1 MNIVLIYL
9 FLLSHFSI
17 KNIGINS
24 KPTFSYVIIYLNQQD
39 FKFSSDKREEVINVI
54 IENSELKLQKKEIEP
69 QDNKFIKKVILN
81 EIREDEERKSTAISV
96 IMKNKNLKWGVKKS
110 KNSLLILVGKDIPF
124 VEKKEIDEFLKNAV
138 VTRNYRALDRMFL
151 LAEIGDEET
160 KAKAYFAIGEMLFK
174 MGIESHSNMII
185 LRASTFYG
193 AAGREFLKI
202 RNIKDFALS
211 YIRSSQALRWSM
223 FFPEAKSKSDFAL
236 EKISQKNY
244 ELPQPIKIF
253 LLCSSALASIGRSKA
268 GEAAEKIGILEKDFL
283 SQITKYR
290 NEVPYDEFQEISDC
304 VFSALGSFEYEKG
317 NFEKAGEYFTYVSDR
332 FLRNDPVALPRYA
345 RTLLKLDKTY
355 LSKKYFHL
363 MIDSRFQNLKAEGRL
378 GLFESLYKEG
388 NKELAIKYLYSVM
401 EDFPATKWEVKA
413 RLIAVKLKDE
423 LKDVYNM
430 LGKKRIPRDD
440 PIFFP
445 EENLKFI
452 IKRAQS
458 PESQI
463 ALAEYLKLIN
473 EKIEKKK
480 KDVEEKKESLKKEIS
495 SDFNF
500 IYSFLPAIK
509 SLKTPTNIMSEI
521 QNNMKKYLENLIDS
535 GNIVYAS
542 TIFFSFRE
550 FLPPPYIFDYSKIE
564 SQLEKFGII
573 EEEKTKVLQEFE
585 SEEDK
590 EKFIQ
595 TFGNKFPILFVK
607 YADYLIAKGECE
619 RAYLVLHEN
628 KDKIYNFEEYNDI
641 LFKVSHCLYVSNSH
655 LIEEFCKEEKYN
667 IFCKEYPFET
677 TYDKLIKSLFD
688 ELEKIPEKLEE
699 IKTRL
704 ITSQ

>member
-1 MNIVLIYL
+1 MSLVLIYL
-9 FLLSHFSI
+9 FLLSHFNI

-24 KPTFSYVIIYLNQQD
+24 KPTFSYVIIYLNQED
-39 FKFSSDKREEVINVI
+39 FKFSSDKREEIISII
-54 IENSELKLQKKEIEP
+54 IENSELKLQKREIEP
-69 QDNKFIKKVILN
+69 QDNKFIRKVILK
-81 EIREDEERKSTAISV
+81 EIKEDEERKSIAISV
-96 IMKNKNLKWGVKKS
+96 IMKDKNLKWSVNKS
-110 KNSLLILVGKDIPF
+110 KNSLLIFVGKDIPF
-124 VEKKEIDEFLKNAV
+124 VEKKEVDAFLKNAV
-138 VTRNYRALDRMFL
+138 ITRNYRALDRMFL

-174 MGIESHSNMII
+174 MGIENHSNMII
-185 LRASTFYG
+185 LRASNFYG

-202 RNIKDFALS
+202 GNIKDFALS
-211 YIRSSQALRWSM
+211 YIKSSQTLRWSM

-236 EKISQKNY
+236 EKISQQNY
-244 ELPQPIKIF
+244 KLPEHIKIF

-268 GEAAEKIGILEKDFL
+268 GEAAEKIETLQKDFL
-283 SQITKYR
+283 YQITKYR
-290 NEVPYDEFQEISDC
+290 NEVPDDEFQEISDC

-317 NFEKAGEYFTYVSDR
+317 DSEKAGEYFTYVSDR

-345 RTLLKLDKTY
+345 RALLKLDKTY
-355 LSKKYFHL
+355 LSKKYFLL
-363 MIDSRFQNLKAEGRL
+363 MIESRFQNLKAEGQL

-388 NKELAIKYLYSVM
+388 NKKLAIKYLYSVI
-401 EDFPATKWEVKA
+401 EDFPATKWELKT

-423 LKDVYNM
+423 LKDVYNV

-452 IKRAQS
+452 VKRSQS

-463 ALAEYLKLIN
+463 AFAEYLKIIN

-480 KDVEEKKESLKKEIS
+480 KDEKEKESLKKEIS

-509 SLKTPTNIMSEI
+509 ALKTPPYIMSEI
-521 QNNMKKYLENLIDS
+521 QKNMGKYLENLIES

-542 TIFFSFRE
+542 TIFFSFRD

-573 EEEKTKVLQEFE
+573 EEEKNKVLQEFE
-585 SEEDK
+585 YEKNK
-590 EKFIQ
+590 EKFVQ

-607 YADYLIAKGECE
+607 YADYLIEKGECE
-619 RAYLVLHEN
+619 RAFLVLHEN
-628 KDKIYNFEEYNDI
+628 KAKIYNLEEYKDI
-641 LFKVSHCLYVSNSH
+641 LFKVSQCLYVSNSP
-655 LIEEFCKEEKYN
+655 LLEELCEEEEYN

-688 ELEKIPEKLEE
+688 ELENIPQKLEE
-699 IKTRL
+699 IKTKV
-704 ITSQ
+704 TTNQ

>member
-1 MNIVLIYL
+1 MSLVLIYL
-9 FLLSHFSI
+9 FLLSHFNI

-24 KPTFSYVIIYLNQQD
+24 KPTFSYVIIYLNQED
-39 FKFSSDKREEVINVI
+39 FKFSSDKREEIISII
-54 IENSELKLQKKEIEP
+54 IENSELKLQKREIEL
-69 QDNKFIKKVILN
+69 QDNKFIRKVILK
-81 EIREDEERKSTAISV
+81 EIKEDEERKSIAISI
-96 IMKNKNLKWGVKKS
+96 IMKDKNLKWSVNKS
-110 KNSLLILVGKDIPF
+110 KNSLLIFVGKDIPF
-124 VEKKEIDEFLKNAV
+124 VEKKEVDAFLKNAV
-138 VTRNYRALDRMFL
+138 ITRNYRTLDRMFL

-174 MGIESHSNMII
+174 MGIENHSNMLI
-185 LRASTFYG
+185 LRASNFYG

-202 RNIKDFALS
+202 GNIKDFALS
-211 YIRSSQALRWSM
+211 YIKSSQALRWSM

-236 EKISQKNY
+236 EKISQQNY
-244 ELPQPIKIF
+244 KLPEHIKIF

-268 GEAAEKIGILEKDFL
+268 GEAAEKIEILQKDFL
-283 SQITKYR
+283 YQITKYR
-290 NEVPYDEFQEISDC
+290 NEVPEDEFQEISDC

-317 NFEKAGEYFTYVSDR
+317 DSEKAGEYFTYVSDR

-345 RTLLKLDKTY
+345 RASLKLDKTY
-355 LSKKYFHL
+355 LSKKYFLL
-363 MIDSRFQNLKAEGRL
+363 MIESRFQNLKAEGQL

-388 NKELAIKYLYSVM
+388 NKKLAIKYLYSVI
-401 EDFPATKWEVKA
+401 EDFPATKWELKA

-423 LKDVYNM
+423 LKDVYNV

-452 IKRAQS
+452 VKRAQS

-463 ALAEYLKLIN
+463 AFAEYLKLIN
-473 EKIEKKK
+473 EKIEKRK
-480 KDVEEKKESLKKEIS
+480 KDEKEKESLKKEIS

-509 SLKTPTNIMSEI
+509 ALKTPPDIMSEI
-521 QNNMKKYLENLIDS
+521 QKNMGKYLENLIES

-542 TIFFSFRE
+542 TIFFSFRD

-573 EEEKTKVLQEFE
+573 EEEKNKVLQEFE
-585 SEEDK
+585 SEKNK
-590 EKFIQ
+590 EKFVQ

-607 YADYLIAKGECE
+607 YADYLIEKGECE
-619 RAYLVLHEN
+619 RAFLVLHEN
-628 KDKIYNFEEYNDI
+628 KAKIYNLEEYKDI
-641 LFKVSHCLYVSNSH
+641 LFKVSQCLYVSNSP
-655 LIEEFCKEEKYN
+655 LLEELCEEEEYN

-688 ELEKIPEKLEE
+688 ELENIPQKLEE
-699 IKTRL
+699 IKTKV
-704 ITSQ
+704 TTNQ

>member
-1 MNIVLIYL
+1 MSLVLIYL
-9 FLLSHFSI
+9 FLLSHFNI

-24 KPTFSYVIIYLNQQD
+24 KPTFSYVIIYLNQED
-39 FKFSSDKREEVINVI
+39 FKFSSDKREEIISVI
-54 IENSELKLQKKEIEP
+54 IENSELKLQKREIEP
-69 QDNKFIKKVILN
+69 QDNKFIRKVILK
-81 EIREDEERKSTAISV
+81 EIKEDEERKSIAISV
-96 IMKNKNLKWGVKKS
+96 IMKDKNLKWSVNKS
-110 KNSLLILVGKDIPF
+110 KNSLLIFVGKDIPF
-124 VEKKEIDEFLKNAV
+124 VEKKEVDAFLKNAV
-138 VTRNYRALDRMFL
+138 ITRNYRALDRMFL

-174 MGIESHSNMII
+174 MGIENHSNMLI
-185 LRASTFYG
+185 LRASNFYG

-202 RNIKDFALS
+202 GNIKDFALS
-211 YIRSSQALRWSM
+211 YIKSSQTLRWSM

-236 EKISQKNY
+236 EKISQQNY
-244 ELPQPIKIF
+244 KLPEHIKIF
-253 LLCSSALASIGRSKA
+253 LLCSSALASTGRSKA
-268 GEAAEKIGILEKDFL
+268 GEAAEKIEILQKDFL
-283 SQITKYR
+283 YQITKYR
-290 NEVPYDEFQEISDC
+290 NEVPDDEFQEISDC

-317 NFEKAGEYFTYVSDR
+317 DSEKAGEYFTYVSDR

-345 RTLLKLDKTY
+345 RALLKLDKTY
-355 LSKKYFHL
+355 LSKKYFLL
-363 MIDSRFQNLKAEGRL
+363 MIESRFQNLKAEGQL

-388 NKELAIKYLYSVM
+388 NKKLAIKYLYSVI
-401 EDFPATKWEVKA
+401 EDFPATKWELKA

-423 LKDVYNM
+423 LKDVYNV

-452 IKRAQS
+452 VKRAQS

-463 ALAEYLKLIN
+463 AFAEYLKLIN

-480 KDVEEKKESLKKEIS
+480 KDEKEKESLKKEIS

-500 IYSFLPAIK
+500 IYSLLPAIK
-509 SLKTPTNIMSEI
+509 ALKTPPDIMSEI
-521 QNNMKKYLENLIDS
+521 QKNMGKYLENLIES

-542 TIFFSFRE
+542 TIFFSFRD

-573 EEEKTKVLQEFE
+573 EEEKNKVLQEFE
-585 SEEDK
+585 SEKNK
-590 EKFIQ
+590 EKFVQ

-607 YADYLIAKGECE
+607 YADHLIEKGECE
-619 RAYLVLHEN
+619 RAFLVLHEN
-628 KDKIYNFEEYNDI
+628 KAKIYNLEEYKDI
-641 LFKVSHCLYVSNSH
+641 LFKVSQCLYVSNSP
-655 LIEEFCKEEKYN
+655 LLEELCEEEEYN

-688 ELEKIPEKLEE
+688 ELENIPQKLEE
-699 IKTRL
+699 IKTKV
-704 ITSQ
+704 TTNQ

>member
-1 MNIVLIYL
+1 MSLVSIYL
-9 FLLSHFSI
+9 FLLSHFNI

-24 KPTFSYVIIYLNQQD
+24 KPTFSYVIIYLNQED
-39 FKFSSDKREEVINVI
+39 FKFSSDKREEIISII
-54 IENSELKLQKKEIEP
+54 IENSELKLQKREIEP
-69 QDNKFIKKVILN
+69 QDNKFIRKVILK
-81 EIREDEERKSTAISV
+81 EIKEDEERKSIAISV
-96 IMKNKNLKWGVKKS
+96 IMKDKNLKWSVNKS
-110 KNSLLILVGKDIPF
+110 KNSLLIFVGKDIPF
-124 VEKKEIDEFLKNAV
+124 VEKKEVDAFLKNAV
-138 VTRNYRALDRMFL
+138 ITRNYRALDRMFL

-174 MGIESHSNMII
+174 MGIENHSNMLI
-185 LRASTFYG
+185 LRASNFYG

-202 RNIKDFALS
+202 GNIKDFALS
-211 YIRSSQALRWSM
+211 YIKSSQTLRWSM

-236 EKISQKNY
+236 EKISQQNY
-244 ELPQPIKIF
+244 KLPEHIKIF

-268 GEAAEKIGILEKDFL
+268 GEAAEKIEILQKDFL
-283 SQITKYR
+283 YQITKYR
-290 NEVPYDEFQEISDC
+290 NEIPDDEFQEISDC

-317 NFEKAGEYFTYVSDR
+317 DSEKAGEYFTYVSDR

-345 RTLLKLDKTY
+345 RALLKLDKTY
-355 LSKKYFHL
+355 LSKKYFLL
-363 MIDSRFQNLKAEGRL
+363 MIESRFQNLKAEGQL

-388 NKELAIKYLYSVM
+388 NKKLAIKYLYSVI
-401 EDFPATKWEVKA
+401 EDFPATKWELKA

-423 LKDVYNM
+423 LKDVYNV

-452 IKRAQS
+452 VKRSQS

-463 ALAEYLKLIN
+463 AFAEYLKLIN

-480 KDVEEKKESLKKEIS
+480 KDEKEKESLKKEIS

-509 SLKTPTNIMSEI
+509 ALKTPPDIMSEI
-521 QNNMKKYLENLIDS
+521 QKNMGKYLENLIES

-542 TIFFSFRE
+542 TIFFSFRD

-573 EEEKTKVLQEFE
+573 EEEKNKVLQEFE
-585 SEEDK
+585 SEKNK
-590 EKFIQ
+590 EKFVQ

-607 YADYLIAKGECE
+607 YADYLIEKGECE
-619 RAYLVLHEN
+619 RAFLVLHEN
-628 KDKIYNFEEYNDI
+628 KAKIYNLEEYKDI
-641 LFKVSHCLYVSNSH
+641 LFKVSQCLYVSNSP
-655 LIEEFCKEEKYN
+655 LLEELCEEEEYN

-688 ELEKIPEKLEE
+688 ELENIPQKLEE
-699 IKTRL
+699 IKTKV
-704 ITSQ
+704 TTNQ

>member
-1 MNIVLIYL
+1 MSLVLIYL
-9 FLLSHFSI
+9 FLLSHFNI

-24 KPTFSYVIIYLNQQD
+24 KPTFSYVIIYLNQED
-39 FKFSSDKREEVINVI
+39 FKFSSDKREEIISII
-54 IENSELKLQKKEIEP
+54 IENSELKLQKREIEP
-69 QDNKFIKKVILN
+69 QDNKFIRKVILK
-81 EIREDEERKSTAISV
+81 EIKEDEERKSIAISV
-96 IMKNKNLKWGVKKS
+96 IMKDKNLKWSVNKS
-110 KNSLLILVGKDIPF
+110 KNSLLIFVGKDIPF
-124 VEKKEIDEFLKNAV
+124 VEKKEVDAFLKNAV
-138 VTRNYRALDRMFL
+138 ITRNYRALDRMFL

-174 MGIESHSNMII
+174 MGIENHSNMLI
-185 LRASTFYG
+185 LRASNFYG

-202 RNIKDFALS
+202 GNIKDFALS
-211 YIRSSQALRWSM
+211 YIKSSQTLRWSM

-236 EKISQKNY
+236 EKISQQNY
-244 ELPQPIKIF
+244 KLPEHIKIF

-268 GEAAEKIGILEKDFL
+268 GEAAEKIEILQKDFL
-283 SQITKYR
+283 YQITKYR
-290 NEVPYDEFQEISDC
+290 NEVPDDEFQEISDC

-317 NFEKAGEYFTYVSDR
+317 DSEKAGEYFTYVSDR

-345 RTLLKLDKTY
+345 RASLKLDKTY
-355 LSKKYFHL
+355 LSKKYFLL
-363 MIDSRFQNLKAEGRL
+363 MIESRFQNLKAEGQL

-388 NKELAIKYLYSVM
+388 NKKLAIKYLYSVI
-401 EDFPATKWEVKA
+401 EDFPATKWELKA

-423 LKDVYNM
+423 LKDVYNV

-452 IKRAQS
+452 VKRAQS

-463 ALAEYLKLIN
+463 AFAEYLKLIN

-480 KDVEEKKESLKKEIS
+480 KDEKEKESLKKEIS

-509 SLKTPTNIMSEI
+509 ALKTPPDIMSEI
-521 QNNMKKYLENLIDS
+521 QKNMGKYLENLIES

-542 TIFFSFRE
+542 TIFFSFRD

-573 EEEKTKVLQEFE
+573 EEEKNKVLQEFE
-585 SEEDK
+585 SEKNK
-590 EKFIQ
+590 EKFVQ

-607 YADYLIAKGECE
+607 YADYLIEKGECE
-619 RAYLVLHEN
+619 RALLVLHEN
-628 KDKIYNFEEYNDI
+628 KAKIYNLEEYKDI
-641 LFKVSHCLYVSNSH
+641 LFKVSQCLYVSNSP
-655 LIEEFCKEEKYN
+655 LLEELCEEEEYN

-688 ELEKIPEKLEE
+688 ELENIPQKLEE
-699 IKTRL
+699 IKTKV
-704 ITSQ
+704 TTNQ

>member
-1 MNIVLIYL
+1 MSLVLIYL
-9 FLLSHFSI
+9 FLLSHFNI

-24 KPTFSYVIIYLNQQD
+24 KPTFSYVIIYLNQED
-39 FKFSSDKREEVINVI
+39 FKFSSDKREEIISII
-54 IENSELKLQKKEIEP
+54 IENSELKLQKREIEP
-69 QDNKFIKKVILN
+69 QDNKFIRKVILK
-81 EIREDEERKSTAISV
+81 EIKEDEERKSIAISV
-96 IMKNKNLKWGVKKS
+96 IMKDKNLKWSVNKS
-110 KNSLLILVGKDIPF
+110 KNSLLIFVGKDIPF
-124 VEKKEIDEFLKNAV
+124 VEKKEVDAFLKNAV
-138 VTRNYRALDRMFL
+138 ITRNYRALDRMFL

-174 MGIESHSNMII
+174 MGIENHSNMLI
-185 LRASTFYG
+185 LRASNFYG

-202 RNIKDFALS
+202 GNIKDFALS
-211 YIRSSQALRWSM
+211 YIKSSQALRWSM

-236 EKISQKNY
+236 EKISQQNY
-244 ELPQPIKIF
+244 KLPEHIKIF

-268 GEAAEKIGILEKDFL
+268 GEAAEKIEILQKDFL
-283 SQITKYR
+283 YQITKYR
-290 NEVPYDEFQEISDC
+290 NEVPDDEFQEISDC

-317 NFEKAGEYFTYVSDR
+317 DSEKAGEYFTYVSDR

-345 RTLLKLDKTY
+345 RASLKLDKTY
-355 LSKKYFHL
+355 LSKKYFLL
-363 MIDSRFQNLKAEGRL
+363 MIESRFQNLKAEGQL

-388 NKELAIKYLYSVM
+388 NKKLAIKYLYSVI
-401 EDFPATKWEVKA
+401 EDFPATKWELKA

-423 LKDVYNM
+423 LKDVYNV

-452 IKRAQS
+452 VKRAQS

-463 ALAEYLKLIN
+463 AFAEYLKLIN
-473 EKIEKKK
+473 EKIEKRK
-480 KDVEEKKESLKKEIS
+480 KDEKEKESLKKEIS

-509 SLKTPTNIMSEI
+509 ALKTPPDIMSEI
-521 QNNMKKYLENLIDS
+521 QKNMGKYLENLIES

-542 TIFFSFRE
+542 TIFFSFRD

-573 EEEKTKVLQEFE
+573 EEEKNKVLQEFE
-585 SEEDK
+585 SEKNK
-590 EKFIQ
+590 EKFVQ

-607 YADYLIAKGECE
+607 YADHLIEKGECE
-619 RAYLVLHEN
+619 RAFLVLHEN
-628 KDKIYNFEEYNDI
+628 KAKIYNLEEYKDI
-641 LFKVSHCLYVSNSH
+641 LFKVSQCLYVSNSP
-655 LIEEFCKEEKYN
+655 LLEELCEEEEYN

-688 ELEKIPEKLEE
+688 ELENIPQKLEE
-699 IKTRL
+699 IKTKV
-704 ITSQ
+704 TTNQ

>member
-1 MNIVLIYL
+1 MSLVLIYL
-9 FLLSHFSI
+9 FLLSHFNI

-24 KPTFSYVIIYLNQQD
+24 KPTFSYVIIYLNQED
-39 FKFSSDKREEVINVI
+39 FKFSSDKREEIISII
-54 IENSELKLQKKEIEP
+54 IENSELKLQKREIEP
-69 QDNKFIKKVILN
+69 QDNKFIRKVILK
-81 EIREDEERKSTAISV
+81 EIKEDEERKSIAISV
-96 IMKNKNLKWGVKKS
+96 IMKDKNLKWSVNKS
-110 KNSLLILVGKDIPF
+110 KNSLLIFVGKDIPF
-124 VEKKEIDEFLKNAV
+124 VEKKEVDAFLKNAV
-138 VTRNYRALDRMFL
+138 ITRNYRALDRMFL

-174 MGIESHSNMII
+174 MGIENHSNMLI
-185 LRASTFYG
+185 LRASNFYG

-202 RNIKDFALS
+202 GNIKDFALS
-211 YIRSSQALRWSM
+211 YIKSSQTLRWSM

-236 EKISQKNY
+236 EKISQQNY
-244 ELPQPIKIF
+244 KLPEHIKIF

-268 GEAAEKIGILEKDFL
+268 GEAAEKIEILQKDFL
-283 SQITKYR
+283 YQITKYR
-290 NEVPYDEFQEISDC
+290 NEVPDDEFQEISDC

-317 NFEKAGEYFTYVSDR
+317 DSEKAGEYFTYVSDR

-345 RTLLKLDKTY
+345 RALLKLDKTY
-355 LSKKYFHL
+355 LSKKYFLL
-363 MIDSRFQNLKAEGRL
+363 MIESRFQNLKAEGQL

-388 NKELAIKYLYSVM
+388 NKKLAIKYLYSVI
-401 EDFPATKWEVKA
+401 EDFPATKWELKA

-423 LKDVYNM
+423 LKDVYNV

-452 IKRAQS
+452 VKRAQS

-463 ALAEYLKLIN
+463 AFAEYLKLIN

-480 KDVEEKKESLKKEIS
+480 KDEKEKESLKKEIS

-509 SLKTPTNIMSEI
+509 ALKTPPDIMSEI
-521 QNNMKKYLENLIDS
+521 QKNMGKYLENLIES

-542 TIFFSFRE
+542 TIFFSFRD

-573 EEEKTKVLQEFE
+573 EEEKNKVLQEFE
-585 SEEDK
+585 SEKNK
-590 EKFIQ
+590 EKFVQ

-607 YADYLIAKGECE
+607 YADYLIEKGECE
-619 RAYLVLHEN
+619 RAFLVLHEN
-628 KDKIYNFEEYNDI
+628 KAKIYNLEEYKDI
-641 LFKVSHCLYVSNSH
+641 LFKVSQCLYVSNSP
-655 LIEEFCKEEKYN
+655 LLEELCEEEEYN

-688 ELEKIPEKLEE
+688 ELENIPQKLEE
-699 IKTRL
+699 IKTKV
-704 ITSQ
+704 TTNQ

>member
-1 MNIVLIYL
+1 MSLVLIYL
-9 FLLSHFSI
+9 FLLSHFNI

-24 KPTFSYVIIYLNQQD
+24 KPTFSYVIIYLNQED
-39 FKFSSDKREEVINVI
+39 FKFSSDKREEIISII
-54 IENSELKLQKKEIEP
+54 IENSELKLQKREIEP
-69 QDNKFIKKVILN
+69 QDNKFIRKVILK
-81 EIREDEERKSTAISV
+81 EIKEDEERKSIAISV
-96 IMKNKNLKWGVKKS
+96 IMKDKNLKWSVNKS
-110 KNSLLILVGKDIPF
+110 KNSLLIFVGKDIPF
-124 VEKKEIDEFLKNAV
+124 VEKKEVDAFLKNAV
-138 VTRNYRALDRMFL
+138 ITRNYRALDRMFL

-174 MGIESHSNMII
+174 MGIENHSNMLI
-185 LRASTFYG
+185 LRASNFYG

-202 RNIKDFALS
+202 GNIKDFALS
-211 YIRSSQALRWSM
+211 YIKSSQTLRWSM

-236 EKISQKNY
+236 EKISQQNY
-244 ELPQPIKIF
+244 KLPEHIKIF

-268 GEAAEKIGILEKDFL
+268 GEAAEKIEILQKDFL
-283 SQITKYR
+283 YQITKYR
-290 NEVPYDEFQEISDC
+290 NEVPDDEFQEISDC

-317 NFEKAGEYFTYVSDR
+317 DSEKAGEYFTYVSDR

-345 RTLLKLDKTY
+345 RASLKLDKTY
-355 LSKKYFHL
+355 LSKKYFLL
-363 MIDSRFQNLKAEGRL
+363 MIESRFQNLKAEGQL

-388 NKELAIKYLYSVM
+388 NKKLAIKYLYSVI
-401 EDFPATKWEVKA
+401 EDFPATKWELKA

-423 LKDVYNM
+423 LKDVYNV

-452 IKRAQS
+452 VKRAQS

-463 ALAEYLKLIN
+463 AFAEYLKLIN
-473 EKIEKKK
+473 EKIEKRK
-480 KDVEEKKESLKKEIS
+480 KDEKEKESLKKEIS

-509 SLKTPTNIMSEI
+509 ALKTPPDIMSEI
-521 QNNMKKYLENLIDS
+521 QKNMGKYLENLIES

-542 TIFFSFRE
+542 TIFFSFRD

-573 EEEKTKVLQEFE
+573 EEEKNKVLQEFE
-585 SEEDK
+585 SEKNK
-590 EKFIQ
+590 EKFVQ

-607 YADYLIAKGECE
+607 YADYLIEKGECE
-619 RAYLVLHEN
+619 RAFLVLHEN
-628 KDKIYNFEEYNDI
+628 KAKIYNLEEYKDI
-641 LFKVSHCLYVSNSH
+641 LFKVSQCLYVSNSP
-655 LIEEFCKEEKYN
+655 LLEELCEEEEYN

-688 ELEKIPEKLEE
+688 ELENIPQKLEE
-699 IKTRL
+699 IKTKV
-704 ITSQ
+704 TTNQ

>member
-1 MNIVLIYL
+1 MSLVLIYL
-9 FLLSHFSI
+9 FLLSHFNI

-24 KPTFSYVIIYLNQQD
+24 KPTFSYVIIYLNQED
-39 FKFSSDKREEVINVI
+39 FKFSSDKREEIISII
-54 IENSELKLQKKEIEP
+54 IENSELKLQKREIEP
-69 QDNKFIKKVILN
+69 QDNKFIRKVILK
-81 EIREDEERKSTAISV
+81 EIKEDEERKSIAISV
-96 IMKNKNLKWGVKKS
+96 IMKDKNLKWSVNKS
-110 KNSLLILVGKDIPF
+110 KNSLLIFVGKDIPF
-124 VEKKEIDEFLKNAV
+124 VEKKEVDAFLKNAV
-138 VTRNYRALDRMFL
+138 ITRNYRALDRMFL

-160 KAKAYFAIGEMLFK
+160 RAKAYFAIGEMLFK
-174 MGIESHSNMII
+174 MGIENHSNMLI
-185 LRASTFYG
+185 LRASNFYG

-202 RNIKDFALS
+202 GNIKDFALS
-211 YIRSSQALRWSM
+211 YIKSSQTLRWSM

-236 EKISQKNY
+236 EKISQQNY
-244 ELPQPIKIF
+244 KLPEHIKIF
-253 LLCSSALASIGRSKA
+253 LLCSSALASIGRSRA
-268 GEAAEKIGILEKDFL
+268 GEAAEKIEILQKDFL
-283 SQITKYR
+283 YQITKYR
-290 NEVPYDEFQEISDC
+290 NEVPEDEFQEISDC

-317 NFEKAGEYFTYVSDR
+317 DSEKAGEYFTYVSDR

-345 RTLLKLDKTY
+345 RALLKLDKTY
-355 LSKKYFHL
+355 LSKKYFLL
-363 MIDSRFQNLKAEGRL
+363 MIESRFQNLKAEGQL

-388 NKELAIKYLYSVM
+388 NKKLAIKYLYSVI
-401 EDFPATKWEVKA
+401 EDFPATKWELKA

-423 LKDVYNM
+423 LKDVYNV

-452 IKRAQS
+452 VKRAQS

-463 ALAEYLKLIN
+463 AFAEYLKLIN

-480 KDVEEKKESLKKEIS
+480 KDEKEKESLKKEIS

-509 SLKTPTNIMSEI
+509 ALKTPPDIMSEI
-521 QNNMKKYLENLIDS
+521 QKNMGKYLENLIES

-542 TIFFSFRE
+542 TIFFSFRD

-573 EEEKTKVLQEFE
+573 EEEKNKVLQEFE
-585 SEEDK
+585 SEKNK
-590 EKFIQ
+590 EKFVQ

-607 YADYLIAKGECE
+607 YADHLIEKGECE
-619 RAYLVLHEN
+619 RAFLVLHEN
-628 KDKIYNFEEYNDI
+628 KAKIYNLEEYKDI
-641 LFKVSHCLYVSNSH
+641 LFKVSQCLYVSNSP
-655 LIEEFCKEEKYN
+655 LLEELCEEEEYN

-688 ELEKIPEKLEE
+688 ELENIPQKLEE
-699 IKTRL
+699 IKTKV
-704 ITSQ
+704 TTNQ

>member
-1 MNIVLIYL
+1 MSLVLIYL
-9 FLLSHFSI
+9 FLLSHFNI

-24 KPTFSYVIIYLNQQD
+24 KPTFSYVIIYLNQED
-39 FKFSSDKREEVINVI
+39 FKFSSDKREEIISVI
-54 IENSELKLQKKEIEP
+54 IENSELKLQKREIEP
-69 QDNKFIKKVILN
+69 QDNKFIRKVILK
-81 EIREDEERKSTAISV
+81 EIKEDEERKSIAISV
-96 IMKNKNLKWGVKKS
+96 IMKDKNLKWSVNKS
-110 KNSLLILVGKDIPF
+110 KNSLLIFVGKDIPF
-124 VEKKEIDEFLKNAV
+124 VEKKEVDAFLKNAV
-138 VTRNYRALDRMFL
+138 ITRNYRALDRMFL

-174 MGIESHSNMII
+174 MGIENHSNMLI
-185 LRASTFYG
+185 LRASNFYG

-202 RNIKDFALS
+202 GNIKDFALS
-211 YIRSSQALRWSM
+211 YIKSSQTLRWSM

-236 EKISQKNY
+236 EKISQQNY
-244 ELPQPIKIF
+244 KLPEHIKIF

-268 GEAAEKIGILEKDFL
+268 GEAAEKIEILQKDFL
-283 SQITKYR
+283 YQITKYR
-290 NEVPYDEFQEISDC
+290 NEVPEDEFQEISDC

-317 NFEKAGEYFTYVSDR
+317 DSEKAGEYFTYVSDR

-345 RTLLKLDKTY
+345 RALLKLDKTY
-355 LSKKYFHL
+355 LSKKYFLL
-363 MIDSRFQNLKAEGRL
+363 MIESRFQNLKAEGQL

-388 NKELAIKYLYSVM
+388 NKKLAIKYLYSVI
-401 EDFPATKWEVKA
+401 EDFPATKWELKA

-423 LKDVYNM
+423 LKDVYNV

-452 IKRAQS
+452 VKRAQS

-463 ALAEYLKLIN
+463 AFAEYLKLIN

-480 KDVEEKKESLKKEIS
+480 KDEKEKESLKKEIS

-509 SLKTPTNIMSEI
+509 ALKTPPDIMSEI
-521 QNNMKKYLENLIDS
+521 QKNMGKYLENLIES

-542 TIFFSFRE
+542 TIFFSFRD

-564 SQLEKFGII
+564 SQLGKFGII
-573 EEEKTKVLQEFE
+573 EEEKNKLLQEFE
-585 SEEDK
+585 SEKNK
-590 EKFIQ
+590 EKFVQ

-607 YADYLIAKGECE
+607 YADHLIEKGECE
-619 RAYLVLHEN
+619 RAFLVLHEN
-628 KDKIYNFEEYNDI
+628 KAKIYNLEEYKDI
-641 LFKVSHCLYVSNSH
+641 LFKVSQCLYVSNSP
-655 LIEEFCKEEKYN
+655 LLEELCEEEEYN

-688 ELEKIPEKLEE
+688 ELENIPQKLEE
-699 IKTRL
+699 IKTKV
-704 ITSQ
+704 TTNQ

>member
-1 MNIVLIYL
+1 MQIVLIYL
-9 FLLSHFSI
+9 LLLSHFSV

-24 KPTFSYVIIYLNQQD
+24 KPTFSYIIIYLDKQD
-39 FKFSSDKREEVINVI
+39 FKFSSDKREEVINII
-54 IENSELKLQKKEIEP
+54 IENSELKLQKKEIEQ
-69 QDNKFIKKVILN
+69 QDNKFIKKVIIN
-81 EIREDEERKSTAISV
+81 EIKEDEERKSIAISV
-96 IMKNKNLKWGVKKS
+96 IMKDKNLKWDVKKS
-110 KNSLLILVGKDIPF
+110 KNSLLIFVGKDIPF
-124 VEKKEIDEFLKNAV
+124 VEKKEVDAFLKSAV
-138 VTRNYRALDRMFL
+138 ETRNYRALDRMFL
-151 LAEIGDEET
+151 LAEIGEEET

-174 MGIESHSNMII
+174 MGIENHSNMTI

-202 RNIKDFALS
+202 GNIKDFTLS
-211 YIRSSQALRWSM
+211 YIKSSQALRWAM

-236 EKISQKNY
+236 EKISQQNY
-244 ELPQPIKIF
+244 ELPEHIKIF

-268 GEAAEKIGILEKDFL
+268 GEAAEKIRILEKDFL

-290 NEVPYDEFQEISDC
+290 NEVLPDEFQEISDC

-317 NFEKAGEYFTYVSDR
+317 DFEKAGEYLTYVSDR

-345 RTLLKLDKTY
+345 RTLLKLGKTY
-355 LSKKYFHL
+355 LSKKYFL
-363 MIDSRFQNLKAEGRL
+363 FMIDSRFRSLKAEGQL

-388 NKELAIKYLYSVM
+388 NKKLAIKYLYSVM
-401 EDFPATKWEVKA
+401 EDFPATKWEIKA

-452 IKRAQS
+452 VKRAQS

-463 ALAEYLKLIN
+463 AFAEYLKLIN

-480 KDVEEKKESLKKEIS
+480 KDEEEKERLKKEIS

-500 IYSFLPAIK
+500 IYSSLPMIK
-509 SLKTPTNIMSEI
+509 AMQIPIDTMSEI
-521 QNNMKKYLENLIDS
+521 QNNMKRYLENLIES

-542 TIFFSFRE
+542 TIFFSFRD

-564 SQLEKFGII
+564 TQLEKFGIM
-573 EEEKTKVLQEFE
+573 EEEKNRILQEFE
-585 SEEDK
+585 SEKNK

-619 RAYLVLHEN
+619 KAYLILNEN
-628 KDKIYNFEEYNDI
+628 KNKIYSFEEYKDI
-641 LFKVSHCLYVSNSH
+641 LFKVSQCLYVSNSQ
-655 LIEEFCKEEKYN
+655 LLEELCEEEEYN

-699 IKTRL
+699 IKTK
-704 ITSQ
+704 ITTSQ

>member
-1 MNIVLIYL
+1 MSLVLIYL
-9 FLLSHFSI
+9 FLLSHFNI

-24 KPTFSYVIIYLNQQD
+24 KPTFSYVIIYLNQED
-39 FKFSSDKREEVINVI
+39 FKFSSDKREEIISII
-54 IENSELKLQKKEIEP
+54 IENSELKLQKREIEP
-69 QDNKFIKKVILN
+69 QDNKFIRKVILK
-81 EIREDEERKSTAISV
+81 EIKQDEERKSIAISV
-96 IMKNKNLKWGVKKS
+96 IMKDKNLKWSVNKS
-110 KNSLLILVGKDIPF
+110 KNSLLIFVGKDIPF
-124 VEKKEIDEFLKNAV
+124 VEKKEVDAFLKNAV
-138 VTRNYRALDRMFL
+138 ITRNYRALDRMFL

-174 MGIESHSNMII
+174 MGIENHSNMLI
-185 LRASTFYG
+185 LRASNFYG

-202 RNIKDFALS
+202 GNIKDFALS
-211 YIRSSQALRWSM
+211 YIKSSQTLRWSM

-236 EKISQKNY
+236 EKISQQNY
-244 ELPQPIKIF
+244 KLPEHIKIF

-268 GEAAEKIGILEKDFL
+268 GEAAEKIEILQKDFL
-283 SQITKYR
+283 YQITKYR
-290 NEVPYDEFQEISDC
+290 NEVPDDEFQEISDC

-317 NFEKAGEYFTYVSDR
+317 DSEKAGEYFTYVSDR

-345 RTLLKLDKTY
+345 RASLKLDKTY
-355 LSKKYFHL
+355 LSKKYFLL
-363 MIDSRFQNLKAEGRL
+363 MIESRFQNLKAEGQL

-388 NKELAIKYLYSVM
+388 NKKLAIKYLYSVI
-401 EDFPATKWEVKA
+401 EDFPATKWELKA

-423 LKDVYNM
+423 LKDVYNV

-452 IKRAQS
+452 VKRAQS

-463 ALAEYLKLIN
+463 AFAEYLKLIN

-480 KDVEEKKESLKKEIS
+480 KDEKEKESLKKEIS

-509 SLKTPTNIMSEI
+509 ALKTPPDIMSEI
-521 QNNMKKYLENLIDS
+521 QKNMGKYLENLIES

-542 TIFFSFRE
+542 TIFFSFRD

-573 EEEKTKVLQEFE
+573 EEEKNKVLQEFE
-585 SEEDK
+585 SEKNK
-590 EKFIQ
+590 EKFVQ

-607 YADYLIAKGECE
+607 YADYLIEKGECE
-619 RAYLVLHEN
+619 RAFLVLHEN
-628 KDKIYNFEEYNDI
+628 KAKIYNLEEYKDI
-641 LFKVSHCLYVSNSH
+641 LFKVSQCLYVSNSP
-655 LIEEFCKEEKYN
+655 LLEELCEEEEYN

-688 ELEKIPEKLEE
+688 ELENIPQKLEE
-699 IKTRL
+699 IKTKV
-704 ITSQ
+704 TTNQ

>member
-1 MNIVLIYL
+1 MSLVLIYL
-9 FLLSHFSI
+9 FLLSHFNI

-24 KPTFSYVIIYLNQQD
+24 KPTFSYVIIYLNQED
-39 FKFSSDKREEVINVI
+39 FKFSSDKREEIISVI
-54 IENSELKLQKKEIEP
+54 IENSELKLQKREIEP
-69 QDNKFIKKVILN
+69 QDNKFIRKVILK
-81 EIREDEERKSTAISV
+81 EIKEDEERKSIAISV
-96 IMKNKNLKWGVKKS
+96 IMKDKNLKWSVNKS
-110 KNSLLILVGKDIPF
+110 KNSLLIFVGKDIPF
-124 VEKKEIDEFLKNAV
+124 VEKKEVDAFLKNAV
-138 VTRNYRALDRMFL
+138 ITRNYRALDRMFL

-174 MGIESHSNMII
+174 MGIENHSNMLI
-185 LRASTFYG
+185 LRASNFYG

-202 RNIKDFALS
+202 GNIKDFALS
-211 YIRSSQALRWSM
+211 YIKSSQTLRWSM

-236 EKISQKNY
+236 EKISQQNY
-244 ELPQPIKIF
+244 KLPEHIKIF

-268 GEAAEKIGILEKDFL
+268 GEAVEKIEILQKDFL
-283 SQITKYR
+283 YQITKYR
-290 NEVPYDEFQEISDC
+290 NEVPEDEFQEISDC

-317 NFEKAGEYFTYVSDR
+317 DSEKAGEYFTYVSDR

-345 RTLLKLDKTY
+345 RALLKLDKTY
-355 LSKKYFHL
+355 LSKKYFLL
-363 MIDSRFQNLKAEGRL
+363 MIESRFQNLKAEGQL

-388 NKELAIKYLYSVM
+388 NKKLAIKYLYSVI
-401 EDFPATKWEVKA
+401 EDFPATKWELKA

-423 LKDVYNM
+423 LKDVYNV

-452 IKRAQS
+452 VKRAQS

-463 ALAEYLKLIN
+463 AFAEYLKLIN

-480 KDVEEKKESLKKEIS
+480 KDEKEKESLKKEIS

-509 SLKTPTNIMSEI
+509 ALKTPPDIMSEI
-521 QNNMKKYLENLIDS
+521 QKNMGKYLENLIES

-542 TIFFSFRE
+542 TIFFSFRD

-564 SQLEKFGII
+564 SQLGKFGII
-573 EEEKTKVLQEFE
+573 EEEKNKLLQEFE
-585 SEEDK
+585 SEKNK
-590 EKFIQ
+590 EKFVQ

-607 YADYLIAKGECE
+607 YADHLIEKGECE
-619 RAYLVLHEN
+619 RAFLVLHEN
-628 KDKIYNFEEYNDI
+628 KAKIYNLEEYKDI
-641 LFKVSHCLYVSNSH
+641 LFKVSQCLYVSNSP
-655 LIEEFCKEEKYN
+655 LLEELCEEEEYN

-688 ELEKIPEKLEE
+688 ELENIPQKLEE
-699 IKTRL
+699 IKTKV
-704 ITSQ
+704 TTNQ

>member
-1 MNIVLIYL
+1 LIYL
-9 FLLSHFSI
+9 FLLSHFNI

-24 KPTFSYVIIYLNQQD
+24 KPTFSYVIIYLNQED
-39 FKFSSDKREEVINVI
+39 FKFSSDKREEIISII
-54 IENSELKLQKKEIEP
+54 IENSELKLQKREIEP
-69 QDNKFIKKVILN
+69 QDNKFIRKVILK
-81 EIREDEERKSTAISV
+81 EIKEDEERKSIAISV
-96 IMKNKNLKWGVKKS
+96 IMKDKNLKWSVNKS
-110 KNSLLILVGKDIPF
+110 KNSLLIFVGKDIPF
-124 VEKKEIDEFLKNAV
+124 VEKKEVDAFLKNAV
-138 VTRNYRALDRMFL
+138 ITRNYRALDRMFL

-174 MGIESHSNMII
+174 MGIENHSNMLI
-185 LRASTFYG
+185 LRASNFYG

-202 RNIKDFALS
+202 GNIKDFALS
-211 YIRSSQALRWSM
+211 YIKSSQTLRWSM

-236 EKISQKNY
+236 EKISQQNY
-244 ELPQPIKIF
+244 KLPEHIKIF

-268 GEAAEKIGILEKDFL
+268 GEAAEKIEILQKDFL
-283 SQITKYR
+283 YQITKYR
-290 NEVPYDEFQEISDC
+290 NEVPDDEFQEISDC

-317 NFEKAGEYFTYVSDR
+317 DSEKAGEYFTYVSDR

-345 RTLLKLDKTY
+345 RALLKLDKTY
-355 LSKKYFHL
+355 LSKKYFLL
-363 MIDSRFQNLKAEGRL
+363 MIESRFQNLKAEGQL

-388 NKELAIKYLYSVM
+388 NKKLAIKYLYSVI
-401 EDFPATKWEVKA
+401 EDFPATKWELKA

-423 LKDVYNM
+423 LKDVYNV

-452 IKRAQS
+452 VKRAQS

-463 ALAEYLKLIN
+463 AFAEYLKLIN

-480 KDVEEKKESLKKEIS
+480 KDEKEKESLKKEIS

-509 SLKTPTNIMSEI
+509 ALKTPPDIMSEI
-521 QNNMKKYLENLIDS
+521 QKNMGKYLENLIES

-542 TIFFSFRE
+542 TIFFSFRD

-573 EEEKTKVLQEFE
+573 EEEKNKVLQEFE
-585 SEEDK
+585 SEKNK
-590 EKFIQ
+590 EKFVQ

-607 YADYLIAKGECE
+607 YADYLIEKGECE
-619 RAYLVLHEN
+619 RAFLVLHEN
-628 KDKIYNFEEYNDI
+628 KAKIYNLEEYKDI
-641 LFKVSHCLYVSNSH
+641 LFKVSQCLYVSNSP
-655 LIEEFCKEEKYN
+655 LLEELCEEEEYN

-688 ELEKIPEKLEE
+688 ELENIPQKLEE
-699 IKTRL
+699 IKTKV
-704 ITSQ
+704 TTNQ

>member
-1 MNIVLIYL
+1 MIYL
-9 FLLSHFSI
+9 FLLSHFNI

-24 KPTFSYVIIYLNQQD
+24 KPTFSYVIIYLNQED
-39 FKFSSDKREEVINVI
+39 FKFSSDKREEIISII
-54 IENSELKLQKKEIEP
+54 IENSELKLQKREIEP
-69 QDNKFIKKVILN
+69 QDNKFIRKVILK
-81 EIREDEERKSTAISV
+81 EIKEDEERKSIAISV
-96 IMKNKNLKWGVKKS
+96 IMKDKNLKWSVNKS
-110 KNSLLILVGKDIPF
+110 KNSLLIFVGKDIPF
-124 VEKKEIDEFLKNAV
+124 VEKKEVDAFLKNAV
-138 VTRNYRALDRMFL
+138 ITRNYRALDRMFL

-174 MGIESHSNMII
+174 MGIENHSNMLI
-185 LRASTFYG
+185 LRASNFYG

-202 RNIKDFALS
+202 GNIKDFALS
-211 YIRSSQALRWSM
+211 YIKSSQTLRWSM

-236 EKISQKNY
+236 EKISQQNY
-244 ELPQPIKIF
+244 KLPEHIKIF

-268 GEAAEKIGILEKDFL
+268 GEAAEKIEILQKDFL
-283 SQITKYR
+283 YQITKYR
-290 NEVPYDEFQEISDC
+290 NEVPDDEFQEISDC

-317 NFEKAGEYFTYVSDR
+317 DSEKAGEYFTYVSDR

-345 RTLLKLDKTY
+345 RALLKLDKTY
-355 LSKKYFHL
+355 LSKKYFLL
-363 MIDSRFQNLKAEGRL
+363 MIESRFRNLKAEGQL

-388 NKELAIKYLYSVM
+388 NKKLAIKYLYSVI
-401 EDFPATKWEVKA
+401 EDFPATKWELKA

-423 LKDVYNM
+423 LKDVYNV

-452 IKRAQS
+452 VKRAQS

-463 ALAEYLKLIN
+463 AFAEYLKLIN

-480 KDVEEKKESLKKEIS
+480 KDEKEKESLKKEIS

-509 SLKTPTNIMSEI
+509 ALKTPPDIMSEI
-521 QNNMKKYLENLIDS
+521 QKNMGKYLENLIES

-542 TIFFSFRE
+542 TIFFSFRD

-573 EEEKTKVLQEFE
+573 EEEKNKVLQEFE
-585 SEEDK
+585 SEKNK
-590 EKFIQ
+590 EKFVQ

-607 YADYLIAKGECE
+607 YADYLIEKGECE
-619 RAYLVLHEN
+619 RAFLVLHEN
-628 KDKIYNFEEYNDI
+628 KAKIYNLEEYKDI
-641 LFKVSHCLYVSNSH
+641 LFKVSQCLYVSNSP
-655 LIEEFCKEEKYN
+655 LLEELCEEEEYN

-688 ELEKIPEKLEE
+688 ELENIPQKLEE
-699 IKTRL
+699 IKTKV
-704 ITSQ
+704 TTNQ

>member
-1 MNIVLIYL
+1 MSLVLIYL
-9 FLLSHFSI
+9 FLLSHFNI

-24 KPTFSYVIIYLNQQD
+24 KPTFSYVIIYLNQED
-39 FKFSSDKREEVINVI
+39 FKFSSDKREEIISII
-54 IENSELKLQKKEIEP
+54 IENSELKLQKREIEP
-69 QDNKFIKKVILN
+69 QDNKFIRKVILK
-81 EIREDEERKSTAISV
+81 EIKEDEERKSIAISV
-96 IMKNKNLKWGVKKS
+96 IMKDKNLKWGVNKS
-110 KNSLLILVGKDIPF
+110 KNSLLIFVGKDIPF
-124 VEKKEIDEFLKNAV
+124 VEKKEVDAFLKNAV
-138 VTRNYRALDRMFL
+138 ITRNYRALDRMFL

-174 MGIESHSNMII
+174 MGIENHSNMLI
-185 LRASTFYG
+185 LRASNFYG

-202 RNIKDFALS
+202 GNIKDFALS
-211 YIRSSQALRWSM
+211 YIKSSQALRWSM

-236 EKISQKNY
+236 EKISQQNY
-244 ELPQPIKIF
+244 KLPEHIKIF

-268 GEAAEKIGILEKDFL
+268 GEAAEKIEILQKDFL
-283 SQITKYR
+283 YQITKYR
-290 NEVPYDEFQEISDC
+290 NEVPEDEFQEISDC

-317 NFEKAGEYFTYVSDR
+317 DSEKAGEYFTYVSDR

-345 RTLLKLDKTY
+345 RALLKLDKTY
-355 LSKKYFHL
+355 LSKKYFFL
-363 MIDSRFQNLKAEGRL
+363 MIESRFQNLKAEGQL

-388 NKELAIKYLYSVM
+388 NKKLAIRYLYSVI
-401 EDFPATKWEVKA
+401 EDFPATKWELKA

-423 LKDVYNM
+423 LKDVYNA

-452 IKRAQS
+452 VKRAQS

-463 ALAEYLKLIN
+463 AFAEYLKLIN

-480 KDVEEKKESLKKEIS
+480 KDEKEKESLKKEIS

-509 SLKTPTNIMSEI
+509 ALKTPPDIMSEI
-521 QNNMKKYLENLIDS
+521 QKNMGKYLENLIES

-542 TIFFSFRE
+542 TIFFSFRD

-573 EEEKTKVLQEFE
+573 EEEKNKVLQEFE
-585 SEEDK
+585 SEK
-590 EKFIQ
+590 NKGKFVQ
-595 TFGNKFPILFVK
+595 TFGNRFPILFVK
-607 YADYLIAKGECE
+607 YADYLIEKGECE
-619 RAYLVLHEN
+619 RAFLVLHEN
-628 KDKIYNFEEYNDI
+628 KAKIYNLEEYKDI
-641 LFKVSHCLYVSNSH
+641 LFKVSQCLYVSNSP
-655 LIEEFCKEEKYN
+655 LLEELCEEEEYN

-688 ELEKIPEKLEE
+688 ELENIPQKLEE
-699 IKTRL
+699 IKTKV
-704 ITSQ
+704 TTNQ

>member
-1 MNIVLIYL
+1 MSLVLIYL
-9 FLLSHFSI
+9 FLLSHFNI

-24 KPTFSYVIIYLNQQD
+24 KPTFSYVIIYLNQED
-39 FKFSSDKREEVINVI
+39 FKFSSDKREEIISII
-54 IENSELKLQKKEIEP
+54 IENSELKLQKREIEP
-69 QDNKFIKKVILN
+69 QDNKFIRKVILK
-81 EIREDEERKSTAISV
+81 EIKEDEERKSIAISV
-96 IMKNKNLKWGVKKS
+96 IMKDKNLKWSVNKS
-110 KNSLLILVGKDIPF
+110 KNSLLIFVGKDIPF
-124 VEKKEIDEFLKNAV
+124 VEKKEVDAFLKNAV
-138 VTRNYRALDRMFL
+138 ITRNYRALDRMFL

-160 KAKAYFAIGEMLFK
+160 KAKTYFAIGEMLFK
-174 MGIESHSNMII
+174 MGIENHSNMLI
-185 LRASTFYG
+185 LRASNFYG

-202 RNIKDFALS
+202 GNIKDFALS
-211 YIRSSQALRWSM
+211 YIKSSQTLRWSM
-223 FFPEAKSKSDFAL
+223 FFPEAKSKADFAL
-236 EKISQKNY
+236 EKISQQNY
-244 ELPQPIKIF
+244 KLPEHIKIF

-268 GEAAEKIGILEKDFL
+268 GEAAEKIEILQKDFL
-283 SQITKYR
+283 YQITKYR
-290 NEVPYDEFQEISDC
+290 NEVPDDEFQEISDC

-317 NFEKAGEYFTYVSDR
+317 DSEKAGEYFTYVSDR

-345 RTLLKLDKTY
+345 RASLKLDKTY
-355 LSKKYFHL
+355 LSKKYFLL
-363 MIDSRFQNLKAEGRL
+363 MIESRFQNLKAEGQL

-388 NKELAIKYLYSVM
+388 NKKLAIKYLYSVI
-401 EDFPATKWEVKA
+401 EDFPATKWELKA

-423 LKDVYNM
+423 LKDVYNV

-452 IKRAQS
+452 VKRAQS

-463 ALAEYLKLIN
+463 AFAEYLKLIN

-480 KDVEEKKESLKKEIS
+480 KDEKEKESLKKEIS

-509 SLKTPTNIMSEI
+509 ALKTPPDIMSEI
-521 QNNMKKYLENLIDS
+521 QKNMGKYLENLIES

-542 TIFFSFRE
+542 TIFFSFRD

-573 EEEKTKVLQEFE
+573 EEEKNKVLQEFE
-585 SEEDK
+585 SEKNK
-590 EKFIQ
+590 EKFVQ

-607 YADYLIAKGECE
+607 YADYLIEKGECE
-619 RAYLVLHEN
+619 RAFLVLHEN
-628 KDKIYNFEEYNDI
+628 KAKIYNLEEYKDI
-641 LFKVSHCLYVSNSH
+641 LFKVSQCLYVSNSP
-655 LIEEFCKEEKYN
+655 LLEELCEEEEYN

-688 ELEKIPEKLEE
+688 ELENIPQKLEE
-699 IKTRL
+699 IKTKV
-704 ITSQ
+704 TTNQ

>member
-1 MNIVLIYL
+1 MSLVSIYL
-9 FLLSHFSI
+9 FLLSHFNI

-24 KPTFSYVIIYLNQQD
+24 KPTFSYVIIYLNQED
-39 FKFSSDKREEVINVI
+39 FKFSSDKREEIISII
-54 IENSELKLQKKEIEP
+54 IENSELKLQKREIEP
-69 QDNKFIKKVILN
+69 QDNKFIRKVILK
-81 EIREDEERKSTAISV
+81 EIKEDEERKSIAISV
-96 IMKNKNLKWGVKKS
+96 IMKDKNLKWGVSKS
-110 KNSLLILVGKDIPF
+110 KNSLLIFIGKDIPF
-124 VEKKEIDEFLKNAV
+124 VEKKEVDTFLKNAV
-138 VTRNYRALDRMFL
+138 ITRNYRALDRMFL

-174 MGIESHSNMII
+174 MGIENHSNMLI
-185 LRASTFYG
+185 LRASNFYG

-202 RNIKDFALS
+202 GNIKDFALS
-211 YIRSSQALRWSM
+211 YIKSSQALRWSM

-236 EKISQKNY
+236 EKISQQNY
-244 ELPQPIKIF
+244 KLPEHIKIF

-268 GEAAEKIGILEKDFL
+268 GEAAEKIEILQNDFL
-283 SQITKYR
+283 YQITKYR
-290 NEVPYDEFQEISDC
+290 NEVPDDEFQEISDC

-317 NFEKAGEYFTYVSDR
+317 DSEKAGEYFTYVSDR

-345 RTLLKLDKTY
+345 RALLKLDKTY
-355 LSKKYFHL
+355 LSKKYFLL
-363 MIDSRFQNLKAEGRL
+363 MIESRFQNLKAEGQL

-388 NKELAIKYLYSVM
+388 NKKLAIKYLYSVI
-401 EDFPATKWEVKA
+401 EDFPATKWELKA

-423 LKDVYNM
+423 LKDVYDA

-452 IKRAQS
+452 VKRSQS

-463 ALAEYLKLIN
+463 AFAEYLKLIN

-480 KDVEEKKESLKKEIS
+480 KDEKEKESLKKEIS

-509 SLKTPTNIMSEI
+509 ALKTPPDIMSEI
-521 QNNMKKYLENLIDS
+521 QKNMGKYLENLIES

-542 TIFFSFRE
+542 TIFFSFRD

-573 EEEKTKVLQEFE
+573 EEEKNKVLQEFE
-585 SEEDK
+585 SEKNK
-590 EKFIQ
+590 EKFVQ

-607 YADYLIAKGECE
+607 YADYLIEKGECE
-619 RAYLVLHEN
+619 RAFLVLHEN
-628 KDKIYNFEEYNDI
+628 KAKIYNLEEYKDI
-641 LFKVSHCLYVSNSH
+641 LFKVSQCLYVSNSP
-655 LIEEFCKEEKYN
+655 LLEELCDQEEYN

-688 ELEKIPEKLEE
+688 ELENIPQKLEE
-699 IKTRL
+699 IKTKV
-704 ITSQ
+704 TTNQ

>member
-1 MNIVLIYL
+1 MSLVLIYL
-9 FLLSHFSI
+9 FLLSHFNI

-24 KPTFSYVIIYLNQQD
+24 KPTFSYVIIYLNQED
-39 FKFSSDKREEVINVI
+39 FKFSSDKREEIISII
-54 IENSELKLQKKEIEP
+54 IENSELKLQKREIEP
-69 QDNKFIKKVILN
+69 QDNKFIRKVILK
-81 EIREDEERKSTAISV
+81 EIKEDEERKSIAISV
-96 IMKNKNLKWGVKKS
+96 IMKDKNLKWSVNKS
-110 KNSLLILVGKDIPF
+110 KNSLLIFVGKDIPF
-124 VEKKEIDEFLKNAV
+124 VEKKEVDAFLKNAV
-138 VTRNYRALDRMFL
+138 ITRNYRALDRMFL

-174 MGIESHSNMII
+174 MGIENHSNMLI
-185 LRASTFYG
+185 LRASNFYG

-202 RNIKDFALS
+202 GNIKDFALS
-211 YIRSSQALRWSM
+211 YIKSSQTLRWSM

-236 EKISQKNY
+236 EKISQQNY
-244 ELPQPIKIF
+244 KLPEHIKIF

-268 GEAAEKIGILEKDFL
+268 GEAAEKIEILQKDFL
-283 SQITKYR
+283 YQITKYR
-290 NEVPYDEFQEISDC
+290 NEVPDDEFQEISDC

-317 NFEKAGEYFTYVSDR
+317 DSEKAGEYFTYVSDR

-345 RTLLKLDKTY
+345 RALLKLDKTY
-355 LSKKYFHL
+355 LSKKYFLL
-363 MIDSRFQNLKAEGRL
+363 MIESRFRNLKAEGQL

-388 NKELAIKYLYSVM
+388 NKKLAIKYLYSVI
-401 EDFPATKWEVKA
+401 EDFPATKWELKA

-423 LKDVYNM
+423 LKDVYNV

-452 IKRAQS
+452 VKRAQS

-463 ALAEYLKLIN
+463 AFAEYLKLIN

-480 KDVEEKKESLKKEIS
+480 KDEKEKESLKKEIS

-509 SLKTPTNIMSEI
+509 ALKTPPDIMSEI
-521 QNNMKKYLENLIDS
+521 QKNMGKYLENLIES

-542 TIFFSFRE
+542 TIFFSFRD

-573 EEEKTKVLQEFE
+573 EEEKNKVLQEFE
-585 SEEDK
+585 SEKNK
-590 EKFIQ
+590 EKFVQ

-607 YADYLIAKGECE
+607 YADYLIEKGECE
-619 RAYLVLHEN
+619 RAFLVLHEN
-628 KDKIYNFEEYNDI
+628 KAKIYNLEEYKDI
-641 LFKVSHCLYVSNSH
+641 LFKVSQCLYVSNSP
-655 LIEEFCKEEKYN
+655 LLEELCEEEEYN

-688 ELEKIPEKLEE
+688 ELENIPQKLEE
-699 IKTRL
+699 IKTKV
-704 ITSQ
+704 TTNQ

>member
-1 MNIVLIYL
+1 MSLVLIYL
-9 FLLSHFSI
+9 FLLSHFNI

-24 KPTFSYVIIYLNQQD
+24 KPTFSYVIIYLNQED
-39 FKFSSDKREEVINVI
+39 FKFSSDKREEIISVI
-54 IENSELKLQKKEIEP
+54 IENSELKLQKREIEP
-69 QDNKFIKKVILN
+69 QDNKFIRKVILK
-81 EIREDEERKSTAISV
+81 EIKEDEERKSIAISV
-96 IMKNKNLKWGVKKS
+96 IMKDKNLKWSVNKS
-110 KNSLLILVGKDIPF
+110 KNSLLIFVGKDIPF
-124 VEKKEIDEFLKNAV
+124 VEKKEVDAFLKNAV
-138 VTRNYRALDRMFL
+138 ITRNYRALDRMFL

-174 MGIESHSNMII
+174 MGIENHSNMLI
-185 LRASTFYG
+185 LRASNFYG

-202 RNIKDFALS
+202 GNIKDFALS
-211 YIRSSQALRWSM
+211 YIKSSQTLRWSM

-236 EKISQKNY
+236 EKISQQNY
-244 ELPQPIKIF
+244 KLPEHIKIF

-268 GEAAEKIGILEKDFL
+268 GEAAEKIEILQKDFL
-283 SQITKYR
+283 YQITKYR
-290 NEVPYDEFQEISDC
+290 NEVPEDEFQEISDC

-317 NFEKAGEYFTYVSDR
+317 DSEKAGEYFTYVSDR

-345 RTLLKLDKTY
+345 RASLKLDKTY
-355 LSKKYFHL
+355 LSKKYFLL
-363 MIDSRFQNLKAEGRL
+363 MIESRFQNLKAEGQL

-388 NKELAIKYLYSVM
+388 NKKLAIKYLYSVI
-401 EDFPATKWEVKA
+401 EDFPATKWELKA

-423 LKDVYNM
+423 LKDVYNV

-452 IKRAQS
+452 VKRAQS

-463 ALAEYLKLIN
+463 AFAEYLKLIN

-480 KDVEEKKESLKKEIS
+480 KDEKEKESLKKEIS

-500 IYSFLPAIK
+500 IYSLLPAIK
-509 SLKTPTNIMSEI
+509 ALKTPPDIMSEI
-521 QNNMKKYLENLIDS
+521 QKNMGKYLENLIES

-542 TIFFSFRE
+542 TIFFSFRD

-573 EEEKTKVLQEFE
+573 EEEKNKVLQEFE
-585 SEEDK
+585 SEKNK
-590 EKFIQ
+590 EKFVQ

-607 YADYLIAKGECE
+607 YADHLIEKGECE
-619 RAYLVLHEN
+619 RAFLVLHEN
-628 KDKIYNFEEYNDI
+628 KAKIYNLEEYKDI
-641 LFKVSHCLYVSNSH
+641 LFKVSQCLYVSNSP
-655 LIEEFCKEEKYN
+655 LLEELCEEEEYN

-688 ELEKIPEKLEE
+688 ELENIPQKLEE
-699 IKTRL
+699 IKTKV
-704 ITSQ
+704 TTNQ

>member
-1 MNIVLIYL
+1 MSLVLIYL
-9 FLLSHFSI
+9 FLLSHFNI

-24 KPTFSYVIIYLNQQD
+24 KPTFSYVIIYLNQED
-39 FKFSSDKREEVINVI
+39 FKFSSDKREEIISVI
-54 IENSELKLQKKEIEP
+54 IENSELKLQKREIEP
-69 QDNKFIKKVILN
+69 QDNKFIRKVILK
-81 EIREDEERKSTAISV
+81 EIKEDEERKSIAISV
-96 IMKNKNLKWGVKKS
+96 IMKDKNLKWSVNKS
-110 KNSLLILVGKDIPF
+110 KNSLLIFVGKDIPF
-124 VEKKEIDEFLKNAV
+124 VEKKEVDAFLKNAV
-138 VTRNYRALDRMFL
+138 ITRNYRALDRMFL

-174 MGIESHSNMII
+174 MGIENHSNMLI
-185 LRASTFYG
+185 LRASNFYG

-202 RNIKDFALS
+202 GNIKDFALS
-211 YIRSSQALRWSM
+211 YIKSSQTLRWSM

-236 EKISQKNY
+236 EKISQQNY
-244 ELPQPIKIF
+244 KLPEHIKIF

-268 GEAAEKIGILEKDFL
+268 GEAAEKIEILQKDFL
-283 SQITKYR
+283 YQITKYR
-290 NEVPYDEFQEISDC
+290 NEVPEDEFQEISDC

-317 NFEKAGEYFTYVSDR
+317 DSEKAGEYFTYVSDR

-345 RTLLKLDKTY
+345 RALLKLDKTY
-355 LSKKYFHL
+355 LSKKYFLL
-363 MIDSRFQNLKAEGRL
+363 MIESRFQNLKAEGQL

-388 NKELAIKYLYSVM
+388 NKKLAIKYLYSVI
-401 EDFPATKWEVKA
+401 EDFPATKWELKA

-423 LKDVYNM
+423 LKDVYNV

-452 IKRAQS
+452 VKRAQS

-463 ALAEYLKLIN
+463 AFAEYLKLIN

-480 KDVEEKKESLKKEIS
+480 KDEKEKESLKKEIS

-509 SLKTPTNIMSEI
+509 ALKTPPDIMSEI
-521 QNNMKKYLENLIDS
+521 QKNMGKYLENLIES

-542 TIFFSFRE
+542 TIFFSFRD

-573 EEEKTKVLQEFE
+573 EEEKNKVLQEFE
-585 SEEDK
+585 SEKNK
-590 EKFIQ
+590 EKFVQ

-607 YADYLIAKGECE
+607 YADHLIEKGECE
-619 RAYLVLHEN
+619 RAFLVLHEN
-628 KDKIYNFEEYNDI
+628 KAKIYNLEEYKDI
-641 LFKVSHCLYVSNSH
+641 LFKVSQCLYVSNSP
-655 LIEEFCKEEKYN
+655 LLEELCEEEEYN

-688 ELEKIPEKLEE
+688 ELENIPQKLEE
-699 IKTRL
+699 IKTKV
-704 ITSQ
+704 TTNQ